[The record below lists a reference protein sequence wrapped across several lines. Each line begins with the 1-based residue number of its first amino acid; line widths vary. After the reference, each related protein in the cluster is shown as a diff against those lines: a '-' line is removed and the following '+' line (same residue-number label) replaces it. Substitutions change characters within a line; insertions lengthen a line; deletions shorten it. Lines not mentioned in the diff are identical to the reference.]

1 MAWIFDR
8 YTYSKRLQLGHEEYV
23 RPLTMGTNWQSIR
36 IGVRFCV
43 NDSARA
49 PLVQATPNTA
59 CALYLGVKQGSTGP
73 SLFSNSVT
81 DWIGGGQIGSA
92 LPPLSGNMPFNAGT
106 PNYFSGGAA
115 QTNALWKT
123 GATSTFTAADSVGC
137 FWQGSGQPG
146 SYGSGFMSQ
155 AYVNITKGSP
165 NYTITSYYC
174 NSIAQVQT
182 NVTEVA
188 FLTALE
194 SQTTPANTTAGN
206 AKSLAYTGAGL
217 FDTLSIASWRSWPH
231 IEIDMIGVCR
241 FT

>member
-36 IGVRFCV
+36 IGVRFCL

-49 PLVQATPNTA
+49 QIVQATPNTA
-59 CALYLGVKQGSTGP
+59 CAIYLGVKQGSTGP
-73 SLFSNSVT
+73 SLFSDLVV
-81 DWIGGGQIGSA
+81 DWIGGGHIGDSF
-92 LPPLSGNMPFNAGT
+92 PPLGGNMPFVAGT
-106 PNYFSGGAA
+106 QNYFSTGAA
-115 QTNALWKT
+115 RPNALWKT
-123 GATSTFTAADSVGC
+123 GATSTLTTGDSVGAL
-137 FWQGSGQPG
+137 WQGSGQPG
-146 SYGSGFMSQ
+146 SYGSGTMSQ
-155 AYVNITKGSP
+155 IYTTITKGSP
-165 NYTITSYYC
+165 NYTITTYYC
-174 NSIAQVQT
+174 SSVANVQT
-182 NVTEVA
+182 NVTDVA

-194 SQTTPANTTAGN
+194 SQTTPANMAAGA